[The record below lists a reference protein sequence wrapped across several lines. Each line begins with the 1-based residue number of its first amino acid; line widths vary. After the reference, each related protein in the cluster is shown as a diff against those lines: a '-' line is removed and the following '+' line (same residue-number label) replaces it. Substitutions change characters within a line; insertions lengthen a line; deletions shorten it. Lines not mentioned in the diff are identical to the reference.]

1 MPQLAPE
8 QADRLV
14 EILHRESKA
23 LGFDALAIARAA
35 SLARGDYLD
44 RWLDRGFGGK
54 MSYLYRN
61 RDSRKDP
68 RKVWPEVESVVTV
81 AMNYHTGSSP
91 AGGEGAR
98 KRAGTG
104 EGRGLIGAISRYAW
118 GRDYHK
124 GVRKRLLKLARTV
137 EESGLGRAVKC
148 YVDTGPVLE
157 REWAARAGLGWIGK
171 NTLLLNPGLGSWFF
185 LGVMLL
191 DVALPAGEPQ
201 ADLCGTCDRC
211 IRACPTGALVR
222 PYVMDARRCISYLNI
237 ELRGWIPREMRPLMG
252 TWVFGCDDCQSV
264 CPYNEDAP
272 VSANRDFQPREGLD
286 APSLVELLEMDEE
299 TFGRRFEGSPVRRA
313 RWAGIVRN
321 AAVALGNSG
330 EERAAGPLG
339 RALDHSEPIVRGH
352 AAWALGNLGGGGRRV
367 EAENL
372 LRGRLASEE
381 DREVRDEIV
390 QAIHEIEGRG
400 RGANSLAPSVV
411 SSDETVVKTI

>member
-1 MPQLAPE
+1 MSRLTSG

-14 EILHRESKA
+14 EILNRESKA

-44 RWLDRGFGGK
+44 CWLDRGFGGR

-61 RDSRKDP
+61 RASRKDP

-81 AMNYHTGSSP
+81 AMNYHTGNSP
-91 AGGEGAR
+91 AGEG
-98 KRAGTG
+98 GG

-124 GVRKRLLKLARTV
+124 GVRKGLLKLARTV
-137 EESGLGRAVKC
+137 EGSGLGRAVKC
-148 YVDTGPVLE
+148 YVDTGPILE

-222 PYVMDARRCISYLNI
+222 PYVMDATRCISYLNI
-237 ELRGWIPREMRPLMG
+237 ELRGWIPRDLRPLMG
-252 TWVFGCDDCQSV
+252 NWVFGCDDCQTV
-264 CPYNEDAP
+264 CPYNEDVP
-272 VSANRDFQPREGLD
+272 VSANRDFGPREGLD
-286 APSLVELLEMDEE
+286 TPSLVELLEMDEE
-299 TFGRRFEGSPVRRA
+299 TFDRRFEGSPVRRT

-330 EERAAGPLG
+330 KGEEGRAVKPLG
-339 RALDHSEPIVRGH
+339 RALDHPEPIVRGH
-352 AAWALGNLGGGGRRV
+352 AAWALGNLGGGGRGV

-381 DREVRDEIV
+381 DRTVRDEIV
-390 QAIHEIEGRG
+390 QAIHEIERS
-400 RGANSLAPSVV
+400 RLGARSPAGV

>member
-1 MPQLAPE
+1 MSRLTPG
-8 QADRLV
+8 QAGRLV
-14 EILHRESKA
+14 EILHRESRA

-44 RWLDRGFGGK
+44 GWLDRGFGGR
-54 MSYLYRN
+54 MSYLHRN

-81 AMNYHTGSSP
+81 AMNYHTGISP
-91 AGGEGAR
+91 AGAGGEGAG
-98 KRAGTG
+98 AG

-137 EESGLGRAVKC
+137 GESRLGRAVKC

-171 NTLLLNPGLGSWFF
+171 NPLLLNPGLGSWFF

-201 ADLCGTCDRC
+201 GDLCGTCDRC

-252 TWVFGCDDCQSV
+252 NWVFGCDDCQSV
-264 CPYNEDAP
+264 CPYNGDVP
-272 VSANRDFQPREGLD
+272 VSANRDFRPREGLD

-299 TFGRRFEGSPVRRA
+299 TFGRRFEGSPLRRV

-330 EERAAGPLG
+330 AGEGRAVKPLG
-339 RALDHSEPIVRGH
+339 GALDHPEPIVRGH
-352 AAWALGNLGGGGRRV
+352 AAWALGNLGGA

-372 LRGRLASEE
+372 LRRRLASEE

-390 QAIHEIEGRG
+390 QAIHEIEGRD
-400 RGANSLAPSVV
+400 RGAGALTQAGV
-411 SSDETVVKTI
+411 SSEETVVKAI